1 MTKEKV
7 IVKIN
12 GAEYTLKGDGSEA
25 YLYSI
30 AGYVDKMLKD
40 ILGNNPM
47 HSNTSAAVL
56 TALTVTDE
64 LFKTNKELN
73 DVKKELSI
81 PREREADLATKYKKI
96 EEDYNSLNKE
106 NATLIEEIKKLNED
120 IKKAKK
126 ENEVLV
132 NENKSI
138 KTQAMESLIEATT
151 LKKEIKEFKESRLN
165 N

>member
-7 IVKIN
+7 TVRIN
-12 GAEYTLKGDGSEA
+12 GSEYTLKGDGSEA

-40 ILGNNPM
+40 VLGSNPK

-64 LFKTNKELN
+64 LFKTNQELN
-73 DVKKELSI
+73 NAKKEMTI
-81 PREREADLATKYKKI
+81 PREREANLAAKYKELEQGYKSI
-96 EEDYNSLNKE
+96 NDENISLK
-106 NATLIEEIKKLNED
+106 EEIQKLKNRLKETE
-120 IKKAKK
+120 KA
-126 ENEVLV
+126 NEVLTQD
-132 NENKSI
+132 NKAI
-138 KTQAMESLIEATT
+138 KTQSMEHLIEATT